1 MLKGNPWLPILHNNG
16 WSTNP
21 STVASDMNSTV
32 VVVDIYADKF
42 AEASSSSE
50 LAKLSD
56 EFGRV
61 ARQSDNSP
69 IHVHDEG
76 MWSVY
81 LCSCR

>member
-1 MLKGNPWLPILHNNG
+1 MLKGNPWPSILHNNS

-21 STVASDMNSTV
+21 SAVASDMNSTV

-69 IHVHDEG
+69 VHVYDEG
-76 MWSVY
+76 VWSIY